1 MCWLFGCIRFWVDL
15 PHCPIMTPTI
25 TYPCGRL
32 WGLKSGTSRNGT
44 GNGQSEPTSA
54 AASKRQ
60 GGETNLRRRTQH
72 LTARWAHVGDTL
84 LTGPNTTRH
93 NTTQH
98 HTTPKQ
104 HPNNRLTATIM
115 RSHNT
120 KTGSSRKQP
129 KKQKISPTQPKTWHK
144 NRHNNR
150 KQETW
155 NGMLGNESLIP
166 TYALIGF
173 HPKQKQKGW
182 LKFDLINHCEQEGR
196 QTASPESSDWELVDE
211 KR

>member
-25 TYPCGRL
+25 TYPCDRL

-84 LTGPNTTRH
+84 LTWPNTTRH
-93 NTTQH
+93 NTTQAH
-98 HTTPKQ
+98 HENK
-104 HPNNRLTATIM
+104 
-115 RSHNT
+115 
-120 KTGSSRKQP
+120 
-129 KKQKISPTQPKTWHK
+129 KISPTQPKHEPNTRPDTK
-144 NRHNNR
+144 TDTTIENKRHEMACWEMNP
-150 KQETW
+150 
-155 NGMLGNESLIP
+155 LSLHMP
-166 TYALIGF
+166 
-173 HPKQKQKGW
+173 W
-182 LKFDLINHCEQEGR
+182 
-196 QTASPESSDWELVDE
+196 
-211 KR
+211 

>member
-93 NTTQH
+93 NTTQQRACD
-98 HTTPKQ
+98 HTTPRQAHHENNQKNKKSAQ
-104 HPNNRLTATIM
+104 HNPRPD
-115 RSHNT
+115 T
-120 KTGSSRKQP
+120 KTDTTIENK
-129 KKQKISPTQPKTWHK
+129 
-144 NRHNNR
+144 RHEMACWEMNP
-150 KQETW
+150 
-155 NGMLGNESLIP
+155 LSLHMP
-166 TYALIGF
+166 
-173 HPKQKQKGW
+173 
-182 LKFDLINHCEQEGR
+182 
-196 QTASPESSDWELVDE
+196 
-211 KR
+211 

>member
-104 HPNNRLTATIM
+104 PLDSNDHAITQHQDRLI
-115 RSHNT
+115 T
-120 KTGSSRKQP
+120 KTTQKTKNQP
-129 KKQKISPTQPKTWHK
+129 NTTQDLT
-144 NRHNNR
+144 
-150 KQETW
+150 
-155 NGMLGNESLIP
+155 
-166 TYALIGF
+166 
-173 HPKQKQKGW
+173 QKQT
-182 LKFDLINHCEQEGR
+182 Q
-196 QTASPESSDWELVDE
+196 Q
-211 KR
+211 